1 MPPPPSFV
9 SGNLPVPARPRRRRL
24 PVLTWIG
31 LSVAVLI
38 AAAAVVQGRDA
49 IVAQWPYAERLYR
62 AAGFSDEAS
71 RVEEQGSEAAATT
84 GG

>member
-1 MPPPPSFV
+1 MAERMPPTPADLFRAAEHAER
-9 SGNLPVPARPRRRRL
+9 SGQL
-24 PVLTWIG
+24 G
-31 LSVAVLI
+31 E
-38 AAAAVVQGRDA
+38 
-49 IVAQWPYAERLYR
+49 AERLYR